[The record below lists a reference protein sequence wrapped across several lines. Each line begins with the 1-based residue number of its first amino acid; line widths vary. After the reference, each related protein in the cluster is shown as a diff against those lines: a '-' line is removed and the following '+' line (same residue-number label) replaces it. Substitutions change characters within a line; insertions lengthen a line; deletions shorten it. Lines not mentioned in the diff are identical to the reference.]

1 MWDRRRGYPPRMTF
15 EEIDERYHDAALD
28 DDSGDGWDDP
38 AEVSEDELD
47 EEDLDANDEDE

>member
-1 MWDRRRGYPPRMTF
+1 MTF

-38 AEVSEDELD
+38 AELNDEDPD
-47 EEDLDANDEDE
+47 DEDLDNDSEDDE

>member
-1 MWDRRRGYPPRMTF
+1 MTF

-38 AEVSEDELD
+38 AEESEEDAPDEELD
-47 EEDLDANDEDE
+47 SDGEDDA